1 MKQKTIVLIVLIF
14 LATSSSAIVL
24 YSDGYFNKKSVEHK
38 ILASQE
44 QSITKP
50 VVLAK
55 ETTSIKKPTAIVKK
69 PTVVKK
75 PVVKK
80 VVPKKKVVVKKKRV
94 NLAPPVFTP
103 QTAPFSAKNKYN

>member
-14 LATSSSAIVL
+14 LATSSSAAVL

-44 QSITKP
+44 QSVTKP
-50 VVLAK
+50 IVLAK
-55 ETTSIKKPTAIVKK
+55 ETTSVKKPAIVKK
-69 PTVVKK
+69 PTVTKK
-75 PVVKK
+75 APVKK
-80 VVPKKKVVVKKKRV
+80 VIPKKKVVKKKSV

-103 QTAPFSAKNKYN
+103 QTAPFSSKNRYN